1 MANQHF
7 ELARLDDTVGIRIDD
22 SALRNRNIERNGLG
36 LTRLKLHALERFE
49 LAVRPTVG
57 RHDIADIQ
65 LRYFGAFAL
74 AGVGERNLDCMVS
87 VVANVPE
94 AGTFVIVGSP
104 YAKVV

>member
-1 MANQHF
+1 MANQHL

-22 SALRNRNIERNGLG
+22 GALRNRNIERNGLG

-65 LRYFGAFAL
+65 LH
-74 AGVGERNLDCMVS
+74 
-87 VVANVPE
+87 
-94 AGTFVIVGSP
+94 
-104 YAKVV
+104 

>member
-49 LAVRPTVG
+49 LAVRPTVRG
-57 RHDIADIQ
+57 HDVADVG
-65 LRYFGAFAL
+65 LHDFGALAL
-74 AGVGERNLDCMVS
+74 AGVGEGDFGVH
-87 VVANVPE
+87 
-94 AGTFVIVGSP
+94 GVGRW
-104 YAKVV
+104 

>member
-74 AGVGERNLDCMVS
+74 AGVGERNLDMHGIGGGER
-87 VVANVPE
+87 A
-94 AGTFVIVGSP
+94 GSP
-104 YAKVV
+104 RRTRTPDPA

>member
-1 MANQHF
+1 MANQHL

-22 SALRNRNIERNGLG
+22 SAPRNRNIERNGLG

-57 RHDIADIQ
+57 RYDIADIQ
-65 LRYFGAFAL
+65 LRHFGALAL
-74 AGVGERNLDCMVS
+74 AGVGERNLGMHG
-87 VVANVPE
+87 PE

-104 YAKVV
+104 YSKVV